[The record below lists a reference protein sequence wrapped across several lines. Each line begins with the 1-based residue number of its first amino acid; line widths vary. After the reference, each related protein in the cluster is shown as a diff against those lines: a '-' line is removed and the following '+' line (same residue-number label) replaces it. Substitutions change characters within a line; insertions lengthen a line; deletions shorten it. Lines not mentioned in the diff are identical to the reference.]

1 MGNTGMHSTTM
12 LIETVLVKTVL
23 AKTVLVKTMLEKT
36 RDDSGFQRVPTTGRM
51 FIRTLLPDPFNYN
64 VLEHFYKQDTRN

>member
-1 MGNTGMHSTTM
+1 VGNTGMHSTTM

>member
-1 MGNTGMHSTTM
+1 MHSTTM
-12 LIETVLVKTVL
+12 LIETVLVKTVLVKTVL